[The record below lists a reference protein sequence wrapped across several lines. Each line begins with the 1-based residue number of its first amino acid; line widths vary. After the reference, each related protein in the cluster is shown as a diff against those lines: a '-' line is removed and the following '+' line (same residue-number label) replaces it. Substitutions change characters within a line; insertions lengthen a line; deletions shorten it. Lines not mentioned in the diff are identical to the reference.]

1 MKDLSKSIMD
11 KRTESVIE
19 NFSTEE
25 SPGPDGF
32 TGEFYRTF
40 KELLSIFLQFL
51 KKKKK
56 GRERKT
62 SIPKPEEDTTRKG
75 SCRSVSLT
83 NKDAKIPSG
92 TLARPRPDR
101 VEKIGPRDRRDS
113 SSGWK
118 GGSAHTIVEIEKP
131 HGRVDRCRKHG

>member
-32 TGEFYRTF
+32 TGECYQTF
-40 KELLSIFLQFL
+40 KELPSIFLQFL

-56 GRERKT
+56 RKRRKNLDTKARGGHYQGRQLQVR
-62 SIPKPEEDTTRKG
+62 
-75 SCRSVSLT
+75 V
-83 NKDAKIPSG
+83 
-92 TLARPRPDR
+92 PD
-101 VEKIGPRDRRDS
+101 E
-113 SSGWK
+113 
-118 GGSAHTIVEIEKP
+118 
-131 HGRVDRCRKHG
+131 

>member
-51 KKKKK
+51 KKK
-56 GRERKT
+56 
-62 SIPKPEEDTTRKG
+62 EE
-75 SCRSVSLT
+75 
-83 NKDAKIPSG
+83 
-92 TLARPRPDR
+92 
-101 VEKIGPRDRRDS
+101 
-113 SSGWK
+113 
-118 GGSAHTIVEIEKP
+118 EKP
-131 HGRVDRCRKHG
+131 RYQSQRRILPGKAAAGPCP